1 MHKLFGR
8 GDLYCWNCGG
18 RQHVGKKRCPHCG
31 AYYNNSSKPVIKR
44 AKAHPGLG
52 PLHYTVVSY
61 IVKYILFS
69 ILFAFGWC
77 CIMYFFMDVTFVDER
92 KYVYVILWGFWLIW
106 LFFWSLGKVKDVF
119 KTRAK
124 NAMPGLSVTCAMCGI
139 QLPRNHRFCPDCGTV
154 IFAHHSDSDV
164 ITEEEAKNEKL
175 SHKAARKA
183 RGAVSGAVG
192 SIAKDAV
199 EQITKSVFGALAA
212 VTVISATM
220 MLTACDPHWANA
232 QRHIEWALNPDDGSW
247 LTTDQFIDKF
257 SSDKATRSDK
267 IWGRDCIIELP
278 LTNADIRPQ
287 EGVNYVGMGSGTTM
301 LFQFSENADTL
312 CHTIGKV
319 DINWREDRWGF
330 DVSEDEIRLNP
341 NRFGSKTYFVE
352 SRGKSVYTLYEYE
365 ERTDTLGNPIADSL
379 GNVQADIRR
388 LGMLLFVYPGADSIL
403 VHRGSKE
410 TQRTFKIN

>member
-31 AYYNNSSKPVIKR
+31 AYYKNSSKPVIRR

-106 LFFWSLGKVKDVF
+106 LFFWALGKVKDVF

-154 IFAHHSDSDV
+154 IFAYHSDSDV

-183 RGAVSGAVG
+183 RGVVSEAVSG
-192 SIAKDAV
+192 IAKDAV
-199 EQITKSVFGALAA
+199 EQITKSVFGMIVAA
-212 VTVISATM
+212 V
-220 MLTACDPHWANA
+220 MLQITITSCMPSHSNA
-232 QRHIEWALNPDDGSW
+232 QNRLSGALNPTDERYLSADELVALFSDDNVSFSDRMKGSACV
-247 LTTDQFIDKF
+247 LK
-257 SSDKATRSDK
+257 
-267 IWGRDCIIELP
+267 LP
-278 LTNADIRPQ
+278 LTDVNTRPK
-287 EGVNYVGMGSGTTM
+287 EGLNYVGIGSGSTM
-301 LFQFSENADTL
+301 KFLLSASADTL
-312 CHTIGKV
+312 SHTVGTVFIDWHESQWGIANHKV
-319 DINWREDRWGF
+319 YSD
-330 DVSEDEIRLNP
+330 
-341 NRFGSKTYFVE
+341 TCYVE
-352 SRGKSVYTLYEYE
+352 SRGKGVYSLYDVD
-365 ERTDTLGNPIADSL
+365 RL
-379 GNVQADIRR
+379 R
-388 LGMLLFVYPGADSIL
+388 LGLLLFVYPGADSIL
-403 VHRGSKE
+403 IDRGSEE
-410 TQRTFKIN
+410 TRRIFKINQ